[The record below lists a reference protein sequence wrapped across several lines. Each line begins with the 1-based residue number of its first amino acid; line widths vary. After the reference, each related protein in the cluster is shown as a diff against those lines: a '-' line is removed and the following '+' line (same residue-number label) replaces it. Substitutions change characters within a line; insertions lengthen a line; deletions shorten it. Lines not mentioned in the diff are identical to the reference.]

1 MTSKNQ
7 PASTS
12 AASRHDHRLM
22 WSQFVAGAVAG
33 GTAVVLLHP
42 LDLLKTRFQA
52 TFVNDRILFDLRRQS
67 ADLYKAG
74 WPAMYRGFTANLAGS
89 TVSWGLYFLLYRW
102 MKTWW
107 PQQRPPEVFVS
118 AAMAGML
125 TVLVANPLWMAKTRI
140 CQPGSRETSLVR
152 CLKSAWRAEGIRG
165 LYRGLLPG
173 LFGTSHGAVQFVVY
187 EELKRR
193 QRQWALQRPPTAT
206 EFLLMSSISKVAA
219 SVVTYPY
226 QVIRCRT
233 QLADTHFD
241 NIRQIIKQ
249 TWRNEGARG
258 FYKGIVPSTVRVL
271 PGTTITFLVYEK
283 LSSYLG
289 HSNR

>member
-1 MTSKNQ
+1 
-7 PASTS
+7 
-12 AASRHDHRLM
+12 M
-22 WSQFVAGAVAG
+22 WSQFLAGFAAG
-33 GTAVVLLHP
+33 GTTVILLHP

-52 TFVNDRILFDLRRQS
+52 TFANDRVLFDLSRQL
-67 ADLYKAG
+67 AELYKAG

-107 PQQRPPEVFVS
+107 PEQRPPEVFVS
-118 AAMAGML
+118 ATLAGML

-140 CQPGSRETSLVR
+140 CQPGSQEKSLFR
-152 CLKSAWRAEGIRG
+152 CLKSAWRTEGIRG

-187 EELKRR
+187 EELKKR
-193 QRQWALQRPPTAT
+193 QQQWASQRLPTAI
-206 EFLLMSSISKVAA
+206 EFLLMSTVSKVAA
-219 SVVTYPY
+219 SVITYPY

-233 QLADTHFD
+233 QLANSHSESV
-241 NIRQIIKQ
+241 RQIIKQ
-249 TWRNEGARG
+249 TWRNEGMRG
-258 FYKGIVPSTVRVL
+258 FYKGIVPSTIRVL

-283 LSSYLG
+283 LSRYL
-289 HSNR
+289 S

>member
-1 MTSKNQ
+1 M
-7 PASTS
+7 
-12 AASRHDHRLM
+12 
-22 WSQFVAGAVAG
+22 AGSVAG
-33 GTAVVLLHP
+33 GTAVLLLHP

-52 TFVNDRILFDLRRQS
+52 TFVNDRILFDLRHQLT
-67 ADLYKAG
+67 DLYKAG
-74 WPAMYRGFTANLAGS
+74 WRAMYRGFTANLAGS

-107 PQQRPPEVFVS
+107 PQQRSPEIFLS
-118 AAMAGML
+118 AATAGML

-152 CLKSAWRAEGIRG
+152 CLQGAWQAEGIRG

-193 QRQWALQRPPTAT
+193 QQRWTTLQRAPTAT
-206 EFLLMSSISKVAA
+206 EFLLMSSVSKVTA
-219 SVVTYPY
+219 SVITYPY
-226 QVIRCRT
+226 QVVRCRT
-233 QLADTHFD
+233 QLANSHLQG
-241 NIRQIIKQ
+241 IRQIIRQ
-249 TWRNEGARG
+249 TWRNEGLRG
-258 FYKGIVPSTVRVL
+258 FYKGIIPSTIRVL

-283 LSSYLG
+283 LSSWLG
-289 HSNR
+289 QSNT